1 MYVVTSEI
9 VCTVPRT
16 LHVACIAK
24 GTKPPG
30 TADACLGGELWLS
43 EENVKKF
50 MEDADVRVDF
60 FSGFV
65 QDLWVIF
72 SAGIAVV
79 IPSAIGAARLRH

>member
-1 MYVVTSEI
+1 
-9 VCTVPRT
+9 
-16 LHVACIAK
+16 
-24 GTKPPG
+24 
-30 TADACLGGELWLS
+30 
-43 EENVKKF
+43 VKKF

-65 QDLWVIF
+65 QDLSAIF